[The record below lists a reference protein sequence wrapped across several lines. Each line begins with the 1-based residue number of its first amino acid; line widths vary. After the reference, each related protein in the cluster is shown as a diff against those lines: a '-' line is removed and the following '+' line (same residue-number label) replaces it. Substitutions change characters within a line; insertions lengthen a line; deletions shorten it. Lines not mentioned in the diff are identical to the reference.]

1 MASNILK
8 GFTVAAGAGLAL
20 GFGRARFRQTA
31 AMSNSPSDN
40 VHAHEQLLERLDR
53 IEARIGAVEDSDN
66 SAVAEL
72 GLRIERQAKMIE
84 TLKVQFSGTR
94 QSVES
99 ILEKTIGPR
108 IEDLR
113 ARLRAEVLES
123 VNSALATFERMIDAK
138 VSLRVST
145 IEKALIEQSS
155 SIRDLSQRTVSSEAN
170 LQRLIAAV
178 ERLCAQKDGQLLEPI
193 EQPVERQPSDA
204 ARRTSLISPMP
215 TDSGF
220 RPRIVPEEDNKLR
233 HRRPLSRL

>member
-1 MASNILK
+1 MASNVLK
-8 GFTVAAGAGLAL
+8 GFTVAAGTGLAL
-20 GFGRARFRQTA
+20 GFGGARFRQTA
-31 AMSNSPSDN
+31 AMSNTPSDN
-40 VHAHEQLLERLDR
+40 AQSSEPLLERLDR

-66 SAVAEL
+66 SITTEL

-84 TLKVQFSGTR
+84 TLKVQFGGSR
-94 QSVES
+94 QSLES
-99 ILEKTIGPR
+99 MLENTIGPR

-123 VNSALATFERMIDAK
+123 VNTALATFERMIDAK

-145 IEKALIEQSS
+145 IEKALVEQSS
-155 SIRDLSQRTVSSEAN
+155 SIRDLSQRTVASEAN

-178 ERLCAQKDGQLLEPI
+178 ERLCAQKDGQPQASPA
-193 EQPVERQPSDA
+193 QPPERQLAP
-204 ARRTSLISPMP
+204 LP

-220 RPRIVPEEDNKLR
+220 RPRIVREEDNKLR